1 MKTPCGDKMRIYYW
15 LLKVTPWRPAG
26 VGREGG
32 GGGRGGGGWLE
43 RLGSDLELGPSSLSV
58 AESAQCW
65 PLITTDKHWGGLAR
79 AY

>member
-1 MKTPCGDKMRIYYW
+1 MVSSSNSSRRRSGRKRRKRMRM
-15 LLKVTPWRPAG
+15 R
-26 VGREGG
+26 R
-32 GGGRGGGGWLE
+32 RRRRRRRLE